1 VRHHPIFV
9 HHEQR
14 PEQITQQQMEYI
26 IGVVPM
32 ELLQTVQQQEQQYV
46 EHRMEQP
53 HQVIHDPIFVLLG
66 QQKQMWISQQQ
77 MEYIIGIVQTDQV

>member
-9 HHEQR
+9 IHEQR

-46 EHRMEQP
+46 EQQMEQP

-66 QQKQMWISQQQ
+66 QQKQMWITQQQ
-77 MEYIIGIVQTDQV
+77 MEYMIGIVQTDQV